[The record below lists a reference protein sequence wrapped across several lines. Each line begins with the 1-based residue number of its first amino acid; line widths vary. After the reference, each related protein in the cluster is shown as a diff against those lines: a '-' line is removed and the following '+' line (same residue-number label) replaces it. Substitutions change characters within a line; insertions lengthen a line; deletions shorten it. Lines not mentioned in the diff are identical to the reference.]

1 MKLNKNYYGHIEHE
15 LFNYKN
21 NKQELEE
28 LTDEIINS
36 SPLQSGNRV
45 QTSTLSD
52 ETGSKALKLISNARI
67 KRLEDTIRSID
78 TAIRILKS
86 DAEPGK
92 YKLLEMKYFE
102 CQYTDKRIAEEL
114 CISMETYYRW
124 KRQIV
129 SLVAMY
135 MGLA

>member
-1 MKLNKNYYGHIEHE
+1 MKLNKHYYRHVEHE
-15 LFNYKN
+15 LFSYRN

-28 LTDEIINS
+28 LTDDIINS
-36 SPLQSGNRV
+36 SGSPSEERV
-45 QTSTLSD
+45 QTSILSD
-52 ETGSKALKLISNARI
+52 ETGTKALKLISNARI
-67 KRLEDTIRSID
+67 KRLEETIRSVD
-78 TAIRILKS
+78 TAIRILKV

-92 YKLLEMKYFE
+92 YKLLEMKYFD
-102 CQYTDKRIAEEL
+102 CQYTDKRIADEL
-114 CISMETYYRW
+114 CISIETYYRW